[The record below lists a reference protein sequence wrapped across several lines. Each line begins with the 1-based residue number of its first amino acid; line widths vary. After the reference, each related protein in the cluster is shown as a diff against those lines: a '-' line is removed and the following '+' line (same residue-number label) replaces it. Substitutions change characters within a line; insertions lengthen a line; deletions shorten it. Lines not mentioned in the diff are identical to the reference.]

1 MSGGEPSLDAL
12 AAAVERLRGE
22 LTAAREAADAAVLI
36 GIATG
41 ILVERGH
48 GGPTEAARH
57 LEELA
62 RAAGLPLP
70 ELAADVVN
78 GAAGDTVARALPGA
92 LQGSVG
98 ARHDA
103 PEVLRLR
110 AAEAGS
116 LTGDAQTVVDTLLE
130 QALAPLGVSA
140 VALWAVAS
148 GGALVLAG
156 HAGFP
161 RGEGERWRYVPPGLG
176 VPAQRALTEQRA
188 HWFPAMPA
196 DAAGIGR
203 RQGGDGARAVLPAE
217 ANGRV
222 LGVLEVCWP
231 HPRPPLS
238 GPVNRQL
245 NALAGL
251 CAHAL
256 PGTEETAIDA
266 AADPA
271 LPVGPAMDLAEGLLD
286 PVLVLRPV
294 LDDRDQVTDFVIA
307 CANQRFTDP
316 AGRPRATLTGMRLLE
331 AYPRTAREGG
341 LYERV
346 LRVHATGEPFR
357 AEGMSLRV
365 LADDVPRAGLI
376 TVGIGRYGD
385 AVLLSWR
392 LEDEAAR
399 LAALLE
405 HVQRLGRIGGF
416 QQDAVSGE
424 ILWNSH
430 LFSLFDLP
438 PTAPP
443 VPVERLH
450 RHAHPDDSVAIG
462 RFLRT
467 LLHHRHAASTA
478 FRMQRADGAVRHIRV
493 VAEPVTDPAGHLLAV
508 RGAYQDFS
516 SQHWTEVALAATR
529 DRLADTEQEAAERNR
544 LALQLQRAIMPSSP
558 APVDIAGLHVAVRYR
573 PAEKGHLV
581 GGDWYDVVVLPQKKV
596 LLAVGDV
603 AGHGIEAAT
612 SMVVLRN
619 ALRGLAATGAGPAQ
633 LLGWLNTV
641 AHHLT
646 EQVTATVVC
655 GIYDPPTRMLDWARA
670 GHPPPVLIHGGTAA
684 ALPLPGGIL
693 LGAVAE
699 ATYEE
704 RRLALVPGDRLLMY
718 TDGLIERRDRSV
730 EKALEQL
737 LATVGAATRE
747 LGEHLDVL
755 LTHARSDTDDDTC
768 LIGIDVS

>member
-1 MSGGEPSLDAL
+1 MSGREHRLDAL
-12 AAAVERLRGE
+12 AATVERLRGE
-22 LTAAREAADAAVLI
+22 LAAVQESADARALI

-48 GGPTEAARH
+48 GGPTQAARH
-57 LEELA
+57 LKELA
-62 RAAGLPLP
+62 ETAGLPLL

-78 GAAGDTVARALPGA
+78 AAAGDEVAQALPSTSPKPGGGHH
-92 LQGSVG
+92 GSSAV
-98 ARHDA
+98 
-103 PEVLRLR
+103 VRLR

-116 LTGDAQTVVDTLLE
+116 LTGDPQTVVDTLIE
-130 QALAPLGVSA
+130 QVLAPLGVSA
-140 VALWAVAS
+140 VALWAVVS
-148 GGALVLAG
+148 GGALALAG

-161 RGEGERWRYVPPGLG
+161 RGEAERWQYVPPGLG
-176 VPAQRALTEQRA
+176 VAAQRAVAERHSQ
-188 HWFPAMPA
+188 WFGTMPA
-196 DAAGIGR
+196 DVPGIGKR
-203 RQGGDGARAVLPAE
+203 HGGDGARAVLPAE
-217 ANGRV
+217 LYGRI

-231 HPRPPLS
+231 HPQPPLPA
-238 GPVNRQL
+238 PVSRQL
-245 NALAGL
+245 NALADL
-251 CAHAL
+251 CAHTL
-256 PGTEETAIDA
+256 PGTDEPA
-266 AADPA
+266 AGAAQDPVIPPNP
-271 LPVGPAMDLAEGLLD
+271 LMDLADGLLD
-286 PVLVLRPV
+286 PVLVLRPT
-294 LDDRDQVTDFVIA
+294 LDDQDHVVDFSIMY
-307 CANQRFTDP
+307 ANERFADP
-316 AGRPRATLTGMRLLE
+316 AGRPRAMITGMRLLE
-331 AYPRTAREGG
+331 AYPLTAREGG
-341 LYERV
+341 LYEHL

-357 AEGMSLRV
+357 AERMALSF
-365 LADDVPRAGLI
+365 LADDVSLTGLA

-392 LEDEAAR
+392 LEDKAAR

-416 QQDAVSGE
+416 QEDAVSGD
-424 ILWNSH
+424 IVWNSQ
-430 LFSLFDLP
+430 LFSLFGLP
-438 PTAPP
+438 STAPP
-443 VPVERLH
+443 VPVERLYD
-450 RHAHPDDSVAIG
+450 HAHPDDSVAIG

-467 LLHHRHAASTA
+467 LLHHHHAASTA
-478 FRMQRADGAVRHIRV
+478 FRLQRADGGVRHIRV
-493 VAEPVTDPAGHLLAV
+493 VAEPVTDPAGQLLAV

-529 DRLADTEQEAAERNR
+529 DKLADTEQHAAERNR

-573 PAEKGHLV
+573 PAEEGHLV
-581 GGDWYDVVVLPQKKV
+581 GGDWYDAVVLPSKKV
-596 LLAVGDV
+596 LVAVGDV

-612 SMVVLRN
+612 GMVVLRN

-655 GIYDPPTRMLDWARA
+655 GIYDSQTQVLAWARA
-670 GHPPPVLIHGGTAA
+670 GHPPPVLIHDGAAA

-699 ATYEE
+699 ANYEE
-704 RRLALVPGDRLLMY
+704 SRLSLASGDRLLMY

-730 EKALEQL
+730 EKSLEQL
-737 LATVGAATRE
+737 LHIAGAGAPV
-747 LGEHLDVL
+747 LGEHLDLL

>member
-1 MSGGEPSLDAL
+1 MSGSEGRLDAL
-12 AAAVERLRGE
+12 AATVERLRAE
-22 LTAAREAADAAVLI
+22 LTAAQEAADERALI

-48 GGPTEAARH
+48 GGPTQAARH

-62 RAAGLPLP
+62 GAAGLPLA
-70 ELAADVVN
+70 ELAADVVD
-78 GAAGDTVARALPGA
+78 GAAGDTVVRALPGGPRGPA
-92 LQGSVG
+92 G
-98 ARHDA
+98 ARHGS

-140 VALWAVAS
+140 VALWAVVS
-148 GGALVLAG
+148 GGALALAG

-176 VPAQRALTEQRA
+176 VFAQRALTERQA
-188 HWFPAMPA
+188 QWVATMPH
-196 DAAGIGR
+196 DAPGIGGR
-203 RQGGDGARAVLPAE
+203 PGGDGARAALPAE
-217 ANGRV
+217 WGGRV

-238 GPVNRQL
+238 GPVSRQL
-245 NALAGL
+245 NALADV

-256 PGTEETAIDA
+256 PGTQDTAIGA

-271 LPVGPAMDLAEGLLD
+271 LPDGPAMDLADGLLD
-286 PVLVLRPV
+286 AVLVLRPV
-294 LDDRDQVTDFVIA
+294 LDDQDQVADFAIA
-307 CANQRFTDP
+307 YANERFTDP
-316 AGRPRATLTGMRLLE
+316 AGRPRSAITGLRLLE
-331 AYPRTAREGG
+331 AYPRTAGEGG
-341 LYERV
+341 LYQQA

-357 AEGMSLRV
+357 AERMALRFLV
-365 LADDVPRAGLI
+365 DDVSRAGLV
-376 TVGIGRYGD
+376 TVGMGRHGD
-385 AVLLSWR
+385 TVLLTWR

-399 LAALLE
+399 LSALLE

-416 QQDAVSGE
+416 QEDAVSGE
-424 ILWNSH
+424 ILWNRH

-450 RHAHPDDSVAIG
+450 HHAHPDDSVAIG

-478 FRMQRADGAVRHIRV
+478 FRLQRADGAVRHIRV

-544 LALQLQRAIMPSSP
+544 LALQLQRAIMPPSP

-573 PAEKGHLV
+573 PAEEGHLV
-581 GGDWYDVVVLPQKKV
+581 GGDWYDAVVLPQKKV

-612 SMVVLRN
+612 GMVVLRN
-619 ALRGLAATGAGPAQ
+619 ALRGLAATGAGPAR

-646 EQVTATVVC
+646 EQATATVVC
-655 GIYDPPTRMLDWARA
+655 GVYDPQTRVLAWARA
-670 GHPPPVLIHGGTAA
+670 GHPPPVLIHDGTAA

-693 LGAVAE
+693 LGAAAE
-699 ATYEE
+699 AEYEE
-704 RRLALVPGDRLLMY
+704 SRLALVPGDRLLMY

-737 LATVGAATRE
+737 LATVGAATPE
-747 LGEHLDVL
+747 LGEHLDIL

-768 LIGIDVS
+768 LIGIDVN

>member
-1 MSGGEPSLDAL
+1 MTRRERRLDAL
-12 AAAVERLRGE
+12 AATVERLRGE
-22 LTAAREAADAAVLI
+22 LTAAREAADERALI

-48 GGPTEAARH
+48 GGPTQAARH

-78 GAAGDTVARALPGA
+78 GAVGDTVARALPSAPHGPGGA
-92 LQGSVG
+92 HHGSP
-98 ARHDA
+98 D
-103 PEVLRLR
+103 VLRLR
-110 AAEAGS
+110 TAEAGS

-140 VALWAVAS
+140 VALWSVAP
-148 GGALVLAG
+148 GGALALAG

-176 VPAQRALTEQRA
+176 VLPQRALAERRA
-188 HWFPAMPA
+188 QWCAAMPA
-196 DAAGIGR
+196 DAAGIGG
-203 RQGGDGARAVLPAE
+203 RQGGHGARTALPAE
-217 ANGRV
+217 WGGRV
-222 LGVLEVCWP
+222 LGVLEVCWR
-231 HPRPPLS
+231 HPQPPLS
-238 GPVNRQL
+238 GPVRRQL
-245 NALAGL
+245 NALADL

-256 PGTEETAIDA
+256 PRTEETATGA

-271 LPVGPAMDLAEGLLD
+271 LPGGPAMDLADGLLD

-294 LDDRDQVTDFVIA
+294 LDDHDQVADFSIA
-307 CANQRFTDP
+307 YANERFADP
-316 AGRPRATLTGMRLLE
+316 AGRPRTVITGMRLLE

-341 LYERV
+341 LYEEV

-357 AEGMSLRV
+357 AERMALRV
-365 LADDVPRAGLI
+365 LADDVSRTGLV
-376 TVGIGRYGD
+376 TVGIGRHGD

-392 LEDEAAR
+392 LEDETAR
-399 LAALLE
+399 LGTLLE

-416 QQDAVSGE
+416 QEDAVSGE
-424 ILWNSH
+424 ILWNRH

-443 VPVERLH
+443 VPVERLRH
-450 RHAHPDDSVAIG
+450 HAHPDDSVAIG

-478 FRMQRADGAVRHIRV
+478 FRLQPADGAVRHIRV
-493 VAEPVTDPAGHLLAV
+493 VAEPVTDPSGHLLAV

-544 LALQLQRAIMPSSP
+544 LALQLQRAIMPPSP

-573 PAEKGHLV
+573 PAEETHLV
-581 GGDWYDVVVLPQKKV
+581 GGDWYDAVALPQKKV

-612 SMVVLRN
+612 GMVVLRN
-619 ALRGLAATGAGPAQ
+619 ALRGLAATGAGPAR
-633 LLGWLNTV
+633 LLDWLNTV

-646 EQVTATVVC
+646 EHVTATVVC
-655 GIYDPPTRMLDWARA
+655 GIYDPQTRVLDWARA
-670 GHPPPVLIHGGTAA
+670 GHPPPVLIHEGTAA
-684 ALPLPGGIL
+684 VLPLPGGIL
-693 LGAVAE
+693 LGAAAE
-699 ATYEE
+699 AEYEE
-704 RRLALVPGDRLLMY
+704 SRLALAPGDRLLMY

-737 LATVGAATRE
+737 LATVGAATPE
-747 LGEHLDVL
+747 LGAHLDAL

-768 LIGIDVS
+768 LIGIDVN

>member
-1 MSGGEPSLDAL
+1 MSGRERRLNAL
-12 AAAVERLRGE
+12 AATVERLRGE
-22 LTAAREAADAAVLI
+22 LTAAQEAADARTLI

-48 GGPTEAARH
+48 GGPTRAARH

-62 RAAGLPLP
+62 EAAGLPLV
-70 ELAADVVN
+70 ELAADVVD
-78 GAAGDTVARALPGA
+78 GAAGDTVALALSGAPRGPG
-92 LQGSVG
+92 GGHHSPP
-98 ARHDA
+98 D
-103 PEVLRLR
+103 VLRVR

-116 LTGDAQTVVDTLLE
+116 LTGDPQSVVDTLVE
-130 QALAPLGVSA
+130 QVLAPLGVSA
-140 VALWAVAS
+140 AALWSVVS
-148 GGALVLAG
+148 GDALALAG
-156 HAGFP
+156 QAGFP
-161 RGEGERWRYVPPGLG
+161 RGEAERWRFVPPGLR
-176 VPAQRALTEQRA
+176 VLAQRAVTERRA
-188 HWFPAMPA
+188 HWFAALPAG
-196 DAAGIGR
+196 AAAIGR
-203 RQGGDGARAVLPAE
+203 RHGTDGARAVLPAE
-217 ANGRV
+217 LGGRT

-238 GPVNRQL
+238 APVSRQL
-245 NALAGL
+245 DALAEL

-256 PGTEETAIDA
+256 PGTEETATGPI
-266 AADPA
+266 ADPA
-271 LPVGPAMDLAEGLLD
+271 LPDSPAMDLADGLLD
-286 PVLVLRPV
+286 PALILRPV
-294 LDDRDQVTDFVIA
+294 LDDHGHVADFSIA
-307 CANQRFTDP
+307 YANERFADP
-316 AGRPRATLTGMRLLE
+316 AGRPRAVITGMRLLA
-331 AYPRTAREGG
+331 AYPLMACDGG
-341 LYERV
+341 LYDHV

-357 AEGMSLRV
+357 AERLALRV
-365 LADDVPRAGLI
+365 LVDDVSLTGLL

-399 LAALLE
+399 LSALLE

-416 QQDAVSGE
+416 QEDAVSGE
-424 ILWNSH
+424 ILWNRD
-430 LFSLFDLP
+430 LFSLFGLP
-438 PTAPP
+438 PTASP
-443 VPVERLH
+443 VPVERLYS
-450 RHAHPDDSVAIG
+450 HAHPDDSVAIG

-467 LLHHRHAASTA
+467 LLHHRHSASTV
-478 FRMQRADGAVRHIRV
+478 FRLQRADGAVRHIRV

-516 SQHWTEVALAATR
+516 SQHWTEVALSATR
-529 DRLADTEQEAAERNR
+529 DRLADTEQHAAERNR
-544 LALQLQRAIMPSSP
+544 LALQLQRAIMPSSHV
-558 APVDIAGLHVAVRYR
+558 PVAIAGLHVAVRYR
-573 PAEKGHLV
+573 PAEEGHLV
-581 GGDWYDVVVLPQKKV
+581 GGDWYDAVVLPRKKV

-612 SMVVLRN
+612 GMVVLRN
-619 ALRGLAATGAGPAQ
+619 ALRGLATTGAGPAQ

-641 AHHLT
+641 THHLT

-655 GIYDPPTRMLDWARA
+655 GVYDPQTRVLDWARA
-670 GHPPPVLIHGGTAA
+670 GHPPPVLIHEGTAA

-699 ATYEE
+699 AEYEE
-704 RRLALVPGDRLLMY
+704 RRLGLVPGDRLLMY

-737 LATVGAATRE
+737 LATVGAATPE

-768 LIGIDVS
+768 LIGIDVC